1 MVTDNIVK
9 QDGLNMCQNACFKDI
24 IFICFSA
31 VPNRFKYHQNACFRD
46 IVFIIF
52 SAVQIVSNTIS
63 VYALETC
70 FSKCFNDVI

>member
-31 VPNRFKYHQNACFRD
+31 VPNSFKYHQRVCFRD
-46 IVFIIF
+46 IFF
-52 SAVQIVSNTIS
+52 KMFQ
-63 VYALETC
+63 
-70 FSKCFNDVI
+70 